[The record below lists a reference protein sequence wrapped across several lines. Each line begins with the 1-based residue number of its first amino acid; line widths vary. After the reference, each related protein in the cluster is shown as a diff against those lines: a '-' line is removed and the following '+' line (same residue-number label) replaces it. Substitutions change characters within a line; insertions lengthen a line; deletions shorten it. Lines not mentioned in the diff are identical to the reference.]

1 MLQSTVLHEMMKR
14 MPFRFGREGIFMDL
28 QMVGE
33 DRVALMGN
41 GWMLEAMAEGF
52 WLFIP
57 VELDIGSKTRRLL
70 V

>member
-1 MLQSTVLHEMMKR
+1 
-14 MPFRFGREGIFMDL
+14 MDL

-41 GWMLEAMAEGF
+41 GWMLEGNGGGLLA
-52 WLFIP
+52 

>member
-1 MLQSTVLHEMMKR
+1 
-14 MPFRFGREGIFMDL
+14 MDL

-57 VELDIGSKTRRLL
+57 GELDIGSKTRRLL

>member
-1 MLQSTVLHEMMKR
+1 
-14 MPFRFGREGIFMDL
+14 MDL

-33 DRVALMGN
+33 DRVALMGD